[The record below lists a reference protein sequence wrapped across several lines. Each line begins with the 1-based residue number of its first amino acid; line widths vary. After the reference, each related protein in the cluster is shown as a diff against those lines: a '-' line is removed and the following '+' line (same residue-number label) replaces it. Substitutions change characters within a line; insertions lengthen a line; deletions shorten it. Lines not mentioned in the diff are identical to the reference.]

1 MLGNSDRGESN
12 FVGKRTKR
20 ATQKRAKILK
30 PSKGDFANKW
40 KSETFRPDGPTKS
53 PKPKTQ
59 EKMHTKSVF
68 GELGLVMTS
77 TTSTKTT
84 PR

>member
-1 MLGNSDRGESN
+1 MNSESSESN
-12 FVGKRTKR
+12 FVGKRTTR
-20 ATQKRAKILK
+20 AYPKCKGDCAKGWKGETFHTDEPAKSPTPKTQKR
-30 PSKGDFANKW
+30 
-40 KSETFRPDGPTKS
+40 T
-53 PKPKTQ
+53 
-59 EKMHTKSVF
+59 HTRSVF

>member
-1 MLGNSDRGESN
+1 M
-12 FVGKRTKR
+12 TK
-20 ATQKRAKILK
+20 ATLQKAEILK
-30 PSKGDFANKW
+30 PSKGDFSNKW
-40 KSETFRPDGPTKS
+40 KSESFHTDVPAKS

-68 GELGLVMTS
+68 GELDLEMIS

-84 PR
+84 R